1 MGSEIL
7 DKCYIAL
14 TQQKKII
21 FLKKFS
27 QVSVFFVF
35 SSQTHRK
42 QSSSHTTMKIVVRS
56 TYYER

>member
-14 TQQKKII
+14 TLQRKII
-21 FLKKFS
+21 FQKILS
-27 QVSVFFVF
+27 DIRCFVF

-42 QSSSHTTMKIVVRS
+42 QSSSHTAMKIVVRS
-56 TYYER
+56 SYYER